1 MANNQLGNMMNNTM
15 ENIRQMVDV
24 NTIIGEPVVCPDGTV
39 IIPVSKVSYGFASGG
54 SDLPAKANPNKDYF
68 GGGAGAGVTIQPVAF
83 LVVNNGNVKMLNM
96 EFDGAMDRVISMIP
110 DAADKISELIKKLK
124 KDDKKKNSEDD
135 SAAVKT
141 EEKTVKTA
149 EKTRTM
155 SETKTKVSSAEK
167 KVPASSE
174 GFDEAA
180 DMENDVFD
188 NISND

>member
-1 MANNQLGNMMNNTM
+1 M
-15 ENIRQMVDV
+15 
-24 NTIIGEPVVCPDGTV
+24 
-39 IIPVSKVSYGFASGG
+39 
-54 SDLPAKANPNKDYF
+54 
-68 GGGAGAGVTIQPVAF
+68 TIQPVAF